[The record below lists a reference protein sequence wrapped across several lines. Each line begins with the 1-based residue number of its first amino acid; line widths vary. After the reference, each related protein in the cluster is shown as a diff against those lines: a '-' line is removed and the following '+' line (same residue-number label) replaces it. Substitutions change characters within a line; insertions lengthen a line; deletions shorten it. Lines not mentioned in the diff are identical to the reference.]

1 MAHCEIASGF
11 TSRTGAGEDD
21 RMKATKPRTQAPAQP
36 NKGREPLRV
45 RTGLKAGDVYMH
57 NPRGG

>member
-1 MAHCEIASGF
+1 
-11 TSRTGAGEDD
+11 
-21 RMKATKPRTQAPAQP
+21 MKATKLQARKPSQGST
-36 NKGREPLRV
+36 KDQDQLRV